1 MKILSMHIDEEFL
14 LNENQNFFMIN
25 YDGHDIRNT
34 SKKSKNKEVDV
45 MTSYIIKVPV
55 IEEDD
60 ALIYALYYKQ
70 KKNPVL
76 IDYGIFDKTHKRL
89 YLDSEWNTTHAIRS
103 GYESKMFKGT
113 TKDLFNEIKNECFKK
128 LEKYIEKKKDE
139 ILENE
144 ENRDNKN
151 IVNDYFK
158 QFGGYGKYKE
168 SAFFKDKIQSKV
180 SLNELDKEAKY
191 FDNWLAQNY
200 KDRFALKE
208 RDIIALYL
216 AKDKETVDYCLQRY
230 LNAQAE
236 HYTGLT
242 QYDETPVKNET
253 LISNRIIQ
261 NYFLKKDKN
270 KKEH

>member
-34 SKKSKNKEVDV
+34 SKKSKNKEVDI

-55 IEEDD
+55 IEEDA

-76 IDYGIFDKTHKRL
+76 TDYGIFDKAHKRL
-89 YLDSEWNTTHAIRS
+89 YLDSEWNITHAVLS

-144 ENRDNKN
+144 D
-151 IVNDYFK
+151 IANDYFD
-158 QFGGYGKYKE
+158 QFDGYEKYKE
-168 SAFFKDKIQSKV
+168 SDFFKDKIQPKIPF
-180 SLNELDKEAKY
+180 NELDEEIKY
-191 FDNWLAQNY
+191 FDNWLTQNY
-200 KDRFALKE
+200 KERFALKE
-208 RDIIALYL
+208 RDIITLYL
-216 AKDKETVDYCLQRY
+216 AKEKETVDYCLQRY

-261 NYFLKKDKN
+261 NYFLKK
-270 KKEH
+270 EEQ

>member
-1 MKILSMHIDEEFL
+1 MKILPIHIDEKFL
-14 LNENQNFFMIN
+14 LDEKQSFFMIN
-25 YDGHDIRNT
+25 YDSHDVRNT
-34 SKKSKNKEVDV
+34 PKNKEVDV

-89 YLDSEWNTTHAIRS
+89 YLDSEWNTTSAIYN

-113 TKDLFNEIKNECFKK
+113 IKDLFIEIKNECFKN
-128 LEKYIEKKKDE
+128 LEKYIEKRKDE

-144 ENRDNKN
+144 ENKDNGN

-158 QFGGYGKYKE
+158 QFGGYEKYKE
-168 SAFFKDKIQSKV
+168 SAFFKDKIQQKIPFNE
-180 SLNELDKEAKY
+180 LNEEIKY
-191 FDNWLAQNY
+191 FDNWLTQNY
-200 KDRFALKE
+200 KERFALKE

-216 AKDKETVDYCLQRY
+216 VKDKETVDYCLQRY

-261 NYFLKKDKN
+261 NHFIKKDKN